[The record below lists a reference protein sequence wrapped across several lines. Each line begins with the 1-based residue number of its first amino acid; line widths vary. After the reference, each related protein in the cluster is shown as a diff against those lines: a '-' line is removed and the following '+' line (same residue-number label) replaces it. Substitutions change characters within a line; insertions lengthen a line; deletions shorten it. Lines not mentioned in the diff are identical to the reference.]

1 MPVYVQPYTGNP
13 TCQNLLE
20 SFDGLLEGYQ
30 LPQMTSKDLSHLEWL
45 RQETLDFPSTGHS

>member
-1 MPVYVQPYTGNP
+1 MPLYVQPYTRNP

-45 RQETLDFPSTGHS
+45 RQETLDFPCTGHS